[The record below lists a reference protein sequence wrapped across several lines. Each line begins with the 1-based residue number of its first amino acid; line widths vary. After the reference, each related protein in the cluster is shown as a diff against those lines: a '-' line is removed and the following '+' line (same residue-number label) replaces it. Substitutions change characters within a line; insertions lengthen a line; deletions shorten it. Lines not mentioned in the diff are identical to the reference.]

1 MKLSTKKRWAKFA
14 AATAVSAA
22 LIVAPSVAA
31 MADAQATYS
40 SGGQPRATGYWNA
53 STDTISSTD
62 RYNDGWGSRTWW
74 NLRGNTSS
82 NNIDNTKGAGQTESR
97 PVWVLPGWEFRV
109 QACSINNGTSL
120 GCSSWS
126 GYSGV

>member
-1 MKLSTKKRWAKFA
+1 MKLSTEKRVAKFA

-22 LIVAPSVAA
+22 LIVASSAVA
-31 MADAQATYS
+31 MADVEATYS
-40 SGGQPRATGYWNA
+40 SGGQPRATAYWNA
-53 STDTISSTD
+53 SKDIISSTD

-82 NNIDNTKGAGQTESR
+82 NNIDNTKGAGSTESR
-97 PVWVLPGWEFRV
+97 GVIVLPGWEFRV
-109 QACSINNGTSL
+109 QACSINKGTSL